1 MSNQQWLVPAYYGAM
16 PPPTVI
22 SIPQCK
28 PKEVPKLFDRWLI
41 TDAYDA
47 LEVYCSVCKRDYSH
61 LDLADLIRVGKCPL
75 PGCSNVI
82 SDELKMV
89 LSVYVLKFQDSI
101 NQHKLQTQIML
112 QQSVASLDRM
122 IALSNELLKNSIYC
136 SDQKPKPW
144 WKLWK

>member
-1 MSNQQWLVPAYYGAM
+1 MSNQQWVSMFQP
-16 PPPTVI
+16 
-22 SIPQCK
+22 IPQPIPIK
-28 PKEVPKLFDRWLI
+28 PKEIPKLFDRWLL

-47 LEVYCSVCKRDYSH
+47 LEVYCSVCKGNYSH
-61 LDLADLIRVGKCPL
+61 LDLSDLIRTGKCPI

-101 NQHKLQTQIML
+101 NQYKMHRQNATTLLANLDLML
-112 QQSVASLDRM
+112 AT
-122 IALSNELLKNSIYC
+122 SNELLKNSIYC